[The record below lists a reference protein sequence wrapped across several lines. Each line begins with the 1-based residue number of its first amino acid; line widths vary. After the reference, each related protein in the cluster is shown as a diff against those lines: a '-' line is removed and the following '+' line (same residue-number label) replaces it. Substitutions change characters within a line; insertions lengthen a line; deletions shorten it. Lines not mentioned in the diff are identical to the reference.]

1 MQVGRLVAHPTFGR
15 GKILQVSG
23 YGESLQ
29 LEIMF
34 TGLGV
39 KKIMAKYAKLK
50 VIG

>member
-1 MQVGRLVAHPTFGR
+1 MGRIVQHPTFGR
-15 GKILQVSG
+15 GKILNTEG
-23 YGESLQ
+23 FGESLI

-50 VIG
+50 VVG